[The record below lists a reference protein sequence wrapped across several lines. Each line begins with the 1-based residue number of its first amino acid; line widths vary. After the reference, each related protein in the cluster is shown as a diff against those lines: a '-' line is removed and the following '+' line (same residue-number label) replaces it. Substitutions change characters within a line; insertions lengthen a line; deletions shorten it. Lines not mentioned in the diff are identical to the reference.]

1 MVKTTPAPEER
12 VILDSLPDAVMWVRP
27 IRENKKVVDFEVG
40 YCNQKADEAIRHPA
54 GTIQGKRI
62 LSDGIPAP
70 GAISEV
76 NFNHLLEIFNGSE
89 DKTQAFHAPYS
100 NKVYELKRCKFA
112 GGVLSI
118 SSNRTAQWQAERK
131 EKEHFELLQKIIHN
145 APAGIVVYDA
155 IRDESGVITDFKIK
169 LFNEEINRLT
179 GTSWTQRNSLTL
191 KEILT
196 LVDLEKNFARYCET
210 VETGNPFSLLIQY
223 KKTKKYLHFIGVKF
237 GDGFISIVTDNTQKI
252 EHEQALQRHSQ
263 YMDSILNSSQN
274 AINTMVAIRD
284 KDGKVVDF
292 RYVQINK
299 AFEKITQMTAT
310 EVKHKTMLE
319 LFPNALES
327 GIFDWYRDALITG
340 KPLRKQVHYV
350 GEHLNAWYDL
360 SIVKLDDD
368 TVVGT
373 FSDISEIKETQRLM
387 EISGDR
393 LSRFINTAQT
403 GLGLFQP
410 FFDETGELVDF
421 TYGITNTSFAQYSGR
436 TPDALLGIRVGEL
449 FPTYK
454 TNGNFEKYRDTF
466 LTGESIRFETYYNGD
481 GLDLWFDTTARKMRE
496 GVLLTV
502 NDITE
507 VKRLQVKLEQYV
519 EELKRSNANLE
530 AFAYAASHDLKEPI
544 RKITFF
550 TDYILND
557 KETLFSTETKKMFT
571 RLMAVG
577 HRMNRLVDDLLDY
590 SRLNFQVAKKEDIDL
605 NETLNAV
612 LEDLDILIEEK
623 KGRIISDQL
632 PMIKGQPRQIQ
643 QLFHNLLSNALK
655 YSRKDIPPE
664 VSIRVSN
671 DIPHDAIPLF
681 YSHHNK
687 EFYLFEIRDNGI
699 GFQQEEAEKIFNVF
713 QRLHATA
720 EFTGNGIGLAIV
732 RKVIE
737 NHKGFIWAEGKPN
750 EGSAFFVVLP
760 KN

>member
-1 MVKTTPAPEER
+1 MPAPDER

-27 IRENKKVVDFEVG
+27 MWENEKVIDFEVG

-54 GTIQGKRI
+54 GTILGKRI
-62 LSDGIPAP
+62 LADGIPAS
-70 GAISEV
+70 GEIAHV

-89 DKTQAFHAPYS
+89 NKTQALHAPYS
-100 NKVYELKRCKFA
+100 HKVYELKRSKFA

-131 EKEHFELLQKIIHN
+131 EKEHFDLLQKIIHN

-155 IRDESGVITDFKIK
+155 IREPGGTITDFRIK

-179 GTSWTQRNSLTL
+179 GTSSEERNSLTL
-191 KEILT
+191 KEILR

-210 VETGNPFSLLIQY
+210 VETGNPFSLLFYY
-223 KKTKKYLHFIGVKF
+223 KKTKKWLHYIGVKF

-263 YMDSILNSSQN
+263 SMDRILNSSQN

-284 KDGKVVDF
+284 EKGHVVDF

-299 AFEKITQMTAT
+299 AFEKITQMAAN
-310 EVKHKTMLE
+310 EVMNKSMLE
-319 LFPNALES
+319 LFPNTIDS
-327 GIFDWYRDALITG
+327 GIFGWYCDALTTG
-340 KPLRKQVHYV
+340 KSLRKQVHYV

-373 FSDISEIKETQRLM
+373 FSDISEIKETQRQL

-410 FFDETGELVDF
+410 FFDDKGELVDF
-421 TYGITNTSFAQYSGR
+421 TYGITNTSFAQYSQR
-436 TPDALLGIRVGEL
+436 TPDELLGIRVGEL

-454 TNGNFEKYRDTF
+454 TNGNFEKYRNTY
-466 LTGESIRFETYYNGD
+466 LTGESIRFETHYDGD

-507 VKRLQVKLEQYV
+507 VKRLQVQLEQYV

-557 KETLFSTETKKMFT
+557 QDTVFSPEAKKMFG

-577 HRMNRLVDDLLDY
+577 HRMNHLVDDLLDY
-590 SRLNFQVAKKEDIDL
+590 SRLNFQITTEEDIDL

-612 LEDLDILIEEK
+612 LEDLDVLIEEK
-623 KGRIISDQL
+623 KGRIISDPL
-632 PMIKGQPRQIQ
+632 PIIKGQPRQIQ
-643 QLFHNLLSNALK
+643 QLFHNLLSNSLK
-655 YSRKDIPPE
+655 YSRKEIPPE
-664 VSIRVSN
+664 ISIRVSN
-671 DIPHDAIPLF
+671 EIPHHALPLY
-681 YSHHNK
+681 YSHHYK
-687 EFYLFEIRDNGI
+687 EFHLFEIRDNGI
-699 GFQQEEAEKIFNVF
+699 GFRQEEAERIFNVF
-713 QRLHATA
+713 QRLHANA

-737 NHKGFIWAEGKPN
+737 NHKGFIWAESTPN
-750 EGSAFFVVLP
+750 EGSAFFVMLP

>member
-12 VILDSLPDAVMWVRP
+12 DILDSLPDAVMWVRP
-27 IRENKKVVDFEVG
+27 VWENEKVVDFEVG

-54 GTIQGKRI
+54 GTILGKRI
-62 LSDGIPAP
+62 QADGIPAP
-70 GAISEV
+70 GAISEA
-76 NFNHLLEIFNGSE
+76 NYNHLLQIYNGSE
-89 DKTQAFHAPYS
+89 DKTHAFHAPYS

-112 GGVLSI
+112 EGVLSI
-118 SSNRTAQWQAERK
+118 SSNRTAQWRAERK

-145 APAGIVVYDA
+145 APAGIVVYEA
-155 IRDESGVITDFKIK
+155 IRDENGTITDFKIK

-179 GTSWTQRNSLTL
+179 GTSWTERNSLTL
-191 KEILT
+191 KEILR
-196 LVDLEKNFARYCET
+196 LVDLEKNFAQYCET
-210 VETGNPFSLLIQY
+210 VETGNPFSLLFQY
-223 KKTKKYLHFIGVKF
+223 KKTKKWLHYIGVKF

-252 EHEQALQRHSQ
+252 EHEEALQRHSQ
-263 YMDSILNSSQN
+263 HLDSILNSSQN

-284 KDGKVVDF
+284 KDGNVVDF

-299 AFEKITQMTAT
+299 AFEKITQMAAS
-310 EVKHKTMLE
+310 EVMNKTMLE
-319 LFPNALES
+319 LFPNTIES
-327 GIFDWYRDALITG
+327 GIFDWYNEALTTG
-340 KPLRKQVHYV
+340 TPLRKQVHYV

-360 SIVKLDDD
+360 SIVKLDND

-373 FSDISEIKETQRLM
+373 FSDISEIKETQRQQ

-410 FFDETGELVDF
+410 FFDEQGELVDF

-436 TPDALLGIRVGEL
+436 MPEELIGIRVGDL

-454 TNGNFEKYRDTF
+454 TNGNFEKYRDTY
-466 LTGESIRFETYYNGD
+466 LTGEPIRFETHYNGD

-507 VKRLQVKLEQYV
+507 VKRLQVQLEQYV

-557 KETLFSTETKKMFT
+557 RETVFSNETKKMFT
-571 RLMAVG
+571 RLLAVG
-577 HRMNRLVDDLLDY
+577 LRMNRLVDDLLDY
-590 SRLNFQVAKKEDIDL
+590 SRLNFQLANEENIDL

-612 LEDLDILIEEK
+612 IEDLDVLIEEK
-623 KGRIISDQL
+623 RARIISDRL
-632 PMIKGQPRQIQ
+632 PSIKGQPRQIQ

-655 YSRKDIPPE
+655 YSRKDVPPE
-664 VSIRVSN
+664 VSIHFSN
-671 DIPHDAIPLF
+671 DIPQDIIPLY

-687 EFYLFEIRDNGI
+687 EFYLFEFRDNGI
-699 GFQQEEAEKIFNVF
+699 GFRQEEAERIFNVF
-713 QRLHATA
+713 QRLHGSA

-737 NHKGFIWAEGKPN
+737 NHKGFIWAEGKPDK
-750 EGSAFFVVLP
+750 GSAFYVMLP